1 MWIYRKDKHSW
12 VKYWYTFST
21 GICNSASFKL
31 HIKEHNLSEKWY
43 MSNLE
48 WQSPRIME
56 LWTVQECYLWTIL
69 HMTNISSCYIQ
80 GFPK

>member
-31 HIKEHNLSEKWY
+31 HINKEHNLSEKWY

-48 WQSPRIME
+48 WQSPTLDGARM
-56 LWTVQECYLWTIL
+56 LSVNNTT
-69 HMTNISSCYIQ
+69 HD
-80 GFPK
+80 KH

>member
-31 HIKEHNLSEKWY
+31 HIKEHNLSENVKSW
-43 MSNLE
+43 M
-48 WQSPRIME
+48 
-56 LWTVQECYLWTIL
+56 TISKNYGTL
-69 HMTNISSCYIQ
+69 DGARMLSVNNTTHD
-80 GFPK
+80 KH